1 MISKETFAGNGKILN
16 YLNKTLQKGCVSHA
30 YLFEGPQH
38 VGKTAL
44 SLCFAAELLGDIPE
58 NVLRNPDLIFVSAE
72 EGTSQIGV
80 DAVRELQK
88 NLSLYPYEAKYKVA
102 IIEKAEL
109 MNTTAANA
117 LLKTLEE
124 PGKTSVLILI
134 SSDMGKMLDTVKS
147 RCQTMSFN
155 TVNEKTMRQ
164 FLESREVGK
173 NIEDIL
179 MLADGK
185 PGIAATLC
193 TDEEALKNAKEAR
206 KKIIKLFGWGNFQK
220 MEEAALIGTLDK
232 DEIVN
237 ILDAWISGL
246 RKEMIN
252 SVQAEKENCIIAKM
266 KNALEKTISV
276 REDILSNN
284 ANPRLAMENLCLG
297 L

>member
-1 MISKETFAGNGKILN
+1 MISEETFAGNGKILN
-16 YLNKTLQKGCVSHA
+16 YLNKMLQKGRVSHA

-44 SLCFAAELLGDIPE
+44 SLCFAAELLGDSPE
-58 NVLRNPDLIFVSAE
+58 NVLKNPDLIFISAE
-72 EGTSQIGV
+72 EGASQIGV
-80 DAVRELQK
+80 DTVRELQK
-88 NLSLYPYEAKYKVA
+88 NLSLYPYRAKYKVA

-124 PGKTSVLILI
+124 PGETSVLILI
-134 SSDMGKMLDTVKS
+134 SSNMGKMLDTVKS
-147 RCQTMSFN
+147 RCQTLSFN
-155 TVNEKTMRQ
+155 TVSEEMMRK
-164 FLESREVGK
+164 FFESRKAEK

-185 PGIAATLC
+185 PGAAINLC
-193 TDEEALKNAKEAR
+193 TDDEAFKDAKEMR
-206 KKIIKLFGWGNFQK
+206 GKIIGLFDQGNFQK
-220 MEEAALIGTLDK
+220 MEEAALVGALDK
-232 DEIVN
+232 MEIVD
-237 ILDAWISGL
+237 ILDIWISGL

-252 SVQAEKENCIIAKM
+252 SVQAEKENHSVARI
-266 KNALEKTISV
+266 KNALEKAISV